1 MSVLNITKI
10 ALAWELH
17 LEGIPETHIA
27 LRAGVNR
34 VTIWRWLKEI
44 HQVGELALFLE
55 KYQMAKRGTR
65 KKRKID
71 AILKRQVWTLREDH
85 RDCCGQKIKYFLKQ
99 SFNVEL
105 GTTTIYKILS
115 EKYQLRTRWKKNQK
129 RGPVPQALI
138 KRQVVQMDSVDFGNI
153 FAFTAIDIFTRETDV
168 LLRPSLEAVD
178 GQFFLQ
184 TTMERR
190 FNNFS
195 QIIQTDG
202 GPEFKAEFHQDT
214 INYCNWHRFAR
225 PYKKNEQSYIESFNR
240 SLRKECLGWLK
251 YKPEQMKELTKQ
263 VNNWL
268 VYYHY
273 QRPHIGLGMKPPLT
287 KDQVLHI

>member
-17 LEGIPETHIA
+17 LEGIPQTHIA
-27 LRAGVNR
+27 QRAGIDR
-34 VTIWRWLKEI
+34 VTVWRWI
-44 HQVGELALFLE
+44 QGIARVGELALFLE
-55 KYQMAKRGTR
+55 QYQHAKKGVR

-71 AILKRQVWTLREDH
+71 AVLKRRIWNLRDTNK
-85 RDCCGQKIKYFLKQ
+85 DCCGQKVRYFLKRD
-99 SFNVEL
+99 FNIEL
-105 GTTTIYKILS
+105 GTTTIYKVLS

-129 RGPVPQALI
+129 RGRTPQALAS
-138 KRQVVQMDSVDFGNI
+138 RQVVQMDTVDFGDI

-168 LLRPSLEAVD
+168 LLRPSLEATD

-184 TTMERR
+184 TAMERR

-202 GPEFKAEFHQDT
+202 GSEFKAEFHQDSKK
-214 INYCNWHRFAR
+214 YCNWHRFAR

-251 YKPEQMKELTKQ
+251 YKSEQMRELTAR
-263 VNNWL
+263 VNDWL

-287 KDQVLHI
+287 KDRVLHI

>member
-27 LRAGVNR
+27 SRVGVDR
-34 VTIWRWLKEI
+34 VTVWRWI
-44 HQVGELALFLE
+44 IGINHIGELALFLE
-55 KYQMAKRGTR
+55 QYQHAKKGVR

-71 AILKRQVWTLREDH
+71 AILKRQVWKLRETNN
-85 RDCCGQKIKYFLKQ
+85 DCCGQKIEYFLKHD
-99 SFNVEL
+99 FNIEL

-129 RGPVPQALI
+129 RGPIPQAVA
-138 KRQVVQMDSVDFGNI
+138 KRQVVQMDTVDFGDI
-153 FAFTAIDIFTRETDV
+153 FAFTAIDICTRETDV
-168 LLRPSLEAVD
+168 LLRPSLEATD
-178 GQFFLQ
+178 GQLFLQ
-184 TTMERR
+184 TAMERR
-190 FNNFS
+190 FNSFS

-202 GPEFKAEFHQDT
+202 GSEFQAEFHHDT
-214 INYCNWHRFAR
+214 SKYCLWHRFAR

-251 YKPEQMKELTKQ
+251 YQPTQIGELTKQ
-263 VNNWL
+263 LNHWL

-287 KDQVLHI
+287 EDQVLHI